1 MMMMK
6 YFITWREKRGWGNK
20 EVKQF
25 QMDCL
30 VPVEYKNYWYRY
42 LGTVGRCISDTHS
55 LF

>member
-6 YFITWREKRGWGNK
+6 YLITWRERGWGNK

-42 LGTVGRCISDTHS
+42 LGRVP
-55 LF
+55 